1 MHLYEQKENKGKWEK
16 QEENFMGHETE
27 TELKLDSANLMPI
40 FILKDKQKNTF
51 CMFYKKICDVSLN

>member
-40 FILKDKQKNTF
+40 FILKDKQKLHFACFT
-51 CMFYKKICDVSLN
+51 KKNK

>member
-40 FILKDKQKNTF
+40 FILKDKKTLHFLHKKN
-51 CMFYKKICDVSLN
+51 K